1 MALRSPRF
9 AGNQRLQRASNN
21 SPALCRGETGE
32 AVRILQQALID
43 LGFPLPVSTRRLGTP
58 DGIFGEETQR
68 QLRAFQRREHLSL
81 DGKAGHDTLG
91 RLDTLLPNAGPPLP
105 PLPGVAYTHK
115 VKLHFRSISM
125 PRVPEFTALANA
137 QRVYDQYGILLEF
150 ASGFSM
156 GATGEQQ
163 LVLSGAD
170 GTCNWDQASD
180 EQRILSQ
187 IGGGRAGVGQTD
199 ILVFYADHIRE
210 SDGSTLAGCAGHR
223 PGAPTVVVS
232 AVGSRWTLG
241 HEVCHVLLG
250 PSFVPVHTTDPV
262 NLMFSPTAGISTD
275 PPGLTTEQVTRA
287 QASRYCVAI

>member
-9 AGNQRLQRASNN
+9 AGNRRLQRASNN
-21 SPALCRGETGE
+21 NPALHRGETGE
-32 AVRILQQALID
+32 AVRLVQQGLID
-43 LGFPLPVSTRRLGTP
+43 LGFPLPVSTRRFGTP

-68 QLRAFQRREHLSL
+68 QLRAFQVREHLSP
-81 DGKAGHDTLG
+81 DGAAGRDTMG
-91 RLDTLLPNAGPPLP
+91 RLDTLLPNAGPPVP
-105 PLPGVAYTHK
+105 PLPAVVYTHK
-115 VKLHFRSISM
+115 VRLHFRSISM

-137 QRVYDQYGILLEF
+137 QRVYDQYGVQLEF

-156 GATGEQQ
+156 GATGDQEI
-163 LVLSGAD
+163 LLDGAD

-187 IGGGRAGVGQTD
+187 IGGGRAGVGATD
-199 ILVFYADHIRE
+199 ILVFYADHIRQ
-210 SDGSTLAGCAGHR
+210 SNGSTLAGCAGHR

-250 PSFVPVHTTDPV
+250 PTFRPVHTTDPV
-262 NLMFSPTAGISTD
+262 NLMFSPTAGITAD
-275 PPGLTTEQVTRA
+275 PPGLTPEQVTRVH
-287 QASRYCVAI
+287 ASRYCVAI